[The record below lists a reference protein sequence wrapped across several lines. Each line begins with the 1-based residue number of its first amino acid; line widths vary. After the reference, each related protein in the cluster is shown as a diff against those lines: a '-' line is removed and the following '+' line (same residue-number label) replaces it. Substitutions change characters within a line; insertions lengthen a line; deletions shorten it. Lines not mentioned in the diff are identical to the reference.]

1 MSDVKYLSKD
11 GVIYLWNKIKAVM
24 PKKTSDLENDSGF
37 ITTADIPEG
46 AAASTTTP
54 KMAGTA
60 NVGSELAFARGD
72 HVHPSDTNKVDK
84 VEGKGLSTNDLTD
97 QLKSNYDTAYTY
109 SQQAHAPSDAE
120 RNTLVGIQVNS
131 VDVAIDATTRKSNIK
146 VPTKTSE
153 LINDKGWITS
163 SEVPETYVL
172 PTASSTVLGGVKI
185 GSNIGIAN
193 GVISVASGS
202 TSAVGVV
209 QLTDSVTSASTAT
222 AATAKSVKTAYDLA
236 NSKQSPATTLA
247 GYGITNAYTKSEV
260 DAKVAGL
267 VDSAPDLLNTLGELS
282 DALGDD
288 PNFAT
293 TVTNKIASKAD
304 ASALANY
311 VPTAN
316 AITNAEVDALF
327 ADA

>member
-11 GVIYLWNKIKAVM
+11 GVIYLWQKIKALM

-37 ITTADIPEG
+37 ITTSDIPEG

-54 KMAGTA
+54 KMNGTA
-60 NVGSELAFARGD
+60 NVGTELAFARGD

-84 VEGKGLSTNDLTD
+84 IAGKGLSTNDFTD
-97 QLKSNYDTAYTY
+97 ALKQNYDTAYLY
-109 SQQAHAPSDAE
+109 SQSPHAPSDAE
-120 RNTLVGIQVNS
+120 RNVLIGIQVNGADS
-131 VDVAIDATTRKSNIK
+131 PVDSTSRKTNIK
-146 VPTKTSE
+146 VPTKTSD
-153 LINDKGWITS
+153 LVNDKGWITAK
-163 SEVPETYVL
+163 EVPETYVL

-202 TSAVGVV
+202 TTAVGVV
-209 QLTDSVTSASTAT
+209 QLTDGVTSASTTT

-236 NSKQSPATTLA
+236 NSKQSPATSLS
-247 GYGITNAYTKSEV
+247 GYGITDAYTKSEV

-267 VDSAPDLLNTLGELS
+267 VGSAPDLLNTLGELS

-316 AITNAEVDALF
+316 AITNAEIDALF